1 MRKLLLACCAL
12 MLACA
17 AFTAVRVGAQPA
29 IMTVSP
35 QFATFGMVG
44 LNTGQ
49 TARLNAFALPLGGPL
64 ISGASCQVTFNFYDA
79 TGKTVKSGTATVA
92 QGAAAHFDMLRSEVD
107 SLAGRSEIRGAVRAA
122 FVSPSATTSPGTPGM
137 PVSAFCSILPTMEI
151 FDSLSGQTTVVL
163 QQTTAMPQVIP
174 L

>member
-1 MRKLLLACCAL
+1 MKKLLVACCASI
-12 MLACA
+12 LACA
-17 AFTAVRVGAQPA
+17 AITAVRAGAQPA

-35 QFATFGMVG
+35 QFVTFGMVG

-64 ISGASCQVTFNFYDA
+64 ISGASCQVTFDFYDA
-79 TGKTVKSGTATVA
+79 AGKTIKTGTATVA
-92 QGAAAHFDMLRSEVD
+92 QGAAVHFDVLRTEVD
-107 SLAGRSEIRGAVRAA
+107 SLAGRSEIRGALRAA
-122 FVSPSATTSPGTPGM
+122 FVTPSATPM
-137 PVSAFCSILPTMEI
+137 PAFCSILPTLEI

-163 QQTTAMPQVIP
+163 QQTTAMPLVMP